1 MQGKKK
7 FTKSETAR
15 IKSLLRAKANASR
28 ADQKNTRAK
37 IRNIGFYITDFDQS
51 FSGFTVGDFEDLIKQ
66 KMIII
71 VDG

>member
-7 FTKSETAR
+7 FTKHEAAR
-15 IKSLLRAKANASR
+15 IKALLREKANASR
-28 ADQKNTRAK
+28 ADQKNIRVK

-51 FSGFTVGDFEDLIKQ
+51 FSGFTLRDFEDLIKQ